1 MNTYYI
7 EAHTK
12 PDDMDISYQVGYLAQ
27 GENLIEALES
37 FKDHYKQEFCAP
49 VACEITRII
58 KFDSDGDV
66 L

>member
-1 MNTYYI
+1 MKTYYI

-12 PDDMDISYQVGYLAQ
+12 PDDMDISYQVGYLAK
-27 GENLIEALES
+27 GKNLIEALES
-37 FKDHYKQEFCAP
+37 FKDHYKQEFGAP

-58 KFDSDGDV
+58 WFHEGGTE